1 MNRRLY
7 YTVNKVKLFF
17 LATEDTE
24 NTVEKR
30 KENLCG
36 SRCPLWLNI
45 KKLNLRL
52 IYIILLACM
61 MLSCGNSNQS
71 GNQTKNI
78 KTAIR
83 FDDATKTSGVDF
95 THIPTRTE
103 NKWLPE
109 IMGGGVAVVDVNRDG
124 APDIILTNSGA
135 ILTKD
140 EINNAKHHLYIN
152 DGKGKFTDQTDAWNL
167 TKAGYGMGIAVGDYD
182 GDGWTDLYFTSYNGN
197 DRLLRNTG
205 KNFEDVTDKA
215 GIKSVGKWGTS
226 AGFFD
231 FDKDGDLDLYVARY
245 VNHTPTNDQKAYRN
259 RVQIYPTPVLY
270 EAQADCLYRNNG
282 NGTFTDISEQAGLT
296 AAPRKGLALAI
307 GDIDLD
313 GDEDVYVANDTEAN
327 QLWLNEG
334 NGKFKDVAQ
343 LAGCAYSETGKAQAG
358 MGADFSDTDNNGLLD
373 ISVTNFQ
380 DETTSLYR
388 QIQPLLFRE
397 VSDVTG
403 IGQTA
408 RARLKFGIDYFDA
421 DNDGDE
427 DLLVA
432 NGHIEDNIEQ
442 NSDSVTFAQ
451 INTLYENLGNGN
463 FLDISEICGDA
474 LKDKQVSRG
483 LATGDL
489 NGDGLIDYVVANN
502 GGKAQIAF
510 NATQEKGNFI
520 GLWLEGNKNRNAT
533 GARVVAKI
541 GSKTIQR
548 QVMGAQSYLSVSDFR
563 VLLGLGQA
571 QTIDELTIYWLGGA
585 PQTTKN
591 LQGGKFYYVRE
602 GKDAMTFVPGEMNV
616 ETRP

>member
-1 MNRRLY
+1 MM
-7 YTVNKVKLFF
+7 KQKSFF
-17 LATEDTE
+17 LIFVISVFLVGCAKNDDLTQ
-24 NTVEKR
+24 K
-30 KENLCG
+30 
-36 SRCPLWLNI
+36 
-45 KKLNLRL
+45 
-52 IYIILLACM
+52 
-61 MLSCGNSNQS
+61 
-71 GNQTKNI
+71 NQTTTK
-78 KTAIR
+78 IR

-95 THIPTRTE
+95 LHVPTRTE

-109 IMGGGVAVVDVNRDG
+109 IMGSGVAVVDVNRDG
-124 APDIILTNSGA
+124 APDIVLVNSGA
-135 ILTKD
+135 VKSKERSVD
-140 EINNAKHHLYIN
+140 AKNKLYIN

-167 TKAGYGMGIAVGDYD
+167 TSAGYGMGVAVGDYD
-182 GDGWTDLYFTSYNGN
+182 ADGWTDLYFTSYDGK

-205 KNFEDVTDKA
+205 KSFEDVTDKA
-215 GIKSVGKWGTS
+215 GIKSEGKWSTS

-231 FDKDGDLDLYVARY
+231 FDKDGDLDLYVVRY
-245 VNHTPTNDQKAYRN
+245 VNHTPENDKKAYRN

-270 EAQADCLYRNNG
+270 EAQADCLHRNNG

-307 GDIDLD
+307 GDIDSD
-313 GDEDVYVANDTEAN
+313 GDEDVYVANDSNAN
-327 QLWLNEG
+327 QLWINDG

-343 LAGCAYSETGKAQAG
+343 LAGCAYSETGKEEAG

-380 DETTSLYR
+380 DESTSLYR
-388 QIQPLLFRE
+388 QIQPMLFRE
-397 VSDVTG
+397 VSDTAGV
-403 IGQTA
+403 GQTA

-463 FLDISEICGDA
+463 FLDISGICGDA

-489 NGDGLIDYVVANN
+489 NGDGSIDYVIVNN
-502 GGKAQIAF
+502 GGKVQIAF
-510 NATQEKGNFI
+510 NTTQEKGNFA

-541 GSKTIQR
+541 GGRTTQR

-563 VLLGLGQA
+563 VLLGLGQS
-571 QTIDELTIYWLGGA
+571 QTIDELTIYWLGGTS
-585 PQTTKN
+585 QTIKN

-602 GKDAMTFVPGEMNV
+602 GKNVMTFVPGEMNV